1 MKDMWNESSQN
12 TNLIISN
19 SLAIFEIVLFIAFKI
34 KMKILNVIYTDCHI
48 LALTPPP
55 PASCNTTRPFAL
67 PTQDMHLPLQ
77 GPCGCWS
84 LSPLHLCLW
93 HSTIFLLST
102 FTSLIIW
109 GDWNTYPI
117 LQMSITLAQ
126 RGKEYL

>member
-19 SLAIFEIVLFIAFKI
+19 SLAIFEIVLFIALKI
-34 KMKILNVIYTDCHI
+34 KMKMLNVIYTDCHI
-48 LALTPPP
+48 LALTPQ
-55 PASCNTTRPFAL
+55 L
-67 PTQDMHLPLQ
+67 PVIPLAPLLSQ
-77 GPCGCWS
+77 PRTCTS
-84 LSPLHLCLW
+84 LFKVLVGAGHSPLHLYLW
-93 HSTIFLLST
+93 HSTIFLLLT

>member
-55 PASCNTTRPFAL
+55 QLPVIPLAPLLSQPRTCTSLFKVLVGAGHSLLSISASGTLLYFFCR
-67 PTQDMHLPLQ
+67 PLQ
-77 GPCGCWS
+77 A
-84 LSPLHLCLW
+84 L
-93 HSTIFLLST
+93 
-102 FTSLIIW
+102 
-109 GDWNTYPI
+109 
-117 LQMSITLAQ
+117 
-126 RGKEYL
+126 